1 MAFHRLHVAP
11 KLTTSSN
18 FKAVELT
25 SSYSVLEGMNPVVGS
40 DTIDSYIVSM
50 ILHTKLIYKLCVNV
64 CVCVCVCVCL

>member
-50 ILHTKLIYKLCVNV
+50 ILHTN
-64 CVCVCVCVCL
+64 